1 MNGSQRLAKVAS
13 GTPRMEQAIPGLPM
27 SGTVMVRLLRIAG
40 AGVSDFFDPV
50 FRSAELTE
58 NSFHVLC
65 LLMASGNGQASPSE
79 LSELVG
85 TSRSNMTRILE
96 QLEADGW
103 IERAVARR
111 DARRQ
116 VISITAQGRHKVQGT
131 VPCIAGPIDRAF
143 SDLDDEELA
152 LLGRLL
158 GKLVISL
165 DKGAE
170 AIARVA

>member
-1 MNGSQRLAKVAS
+1 
-13 GTPRMEQAIPGLPM
+13 MEQAIPGLPM
-27 SGTVMVRLLRIAG
+27 SGTVMVRLLRIAA
-40 AGVSDFFDPV
+40 AGISDFFDPV
-50 FRSAELTE
+50 LRSAELTE
-58 NSFHVLC
+58 TSFHVLC

-79 LSELVG
+79 LSEIVG

-103 IERAVARR
+103 IGRAVARR

-116 VISITAQGRHKVQGT
+116 IINITEQGRQKVRDT
-131 VPCIAGPIDRAF
+131 VPRIAGPIDRAF

-152 LLGRLL
+152 LLGRLI
-158 GKLVISL
+158 GKLIISL

-170 AIARVA
+170 AIVQT